1 MNEVR
6 VIGVDV
12 LTDGTGLSKV
22 VLGGSGS
29 RDKRRGTRKHG
40 GSWAAPTQ
48 GMQANAQQSRCSG
61 KAVTSSRAKIEY
73 LLKSRVSNGDIL
85 LLRVGRF
92 LSLLK
97 HHIICD

>member
-61 KAVTSSRAKIEY
+61 KAVT
-73 LLKSRVSNGDIL
+73 
-85 LLRVGRF
+85 
-92 LSLLK
+92 LSKGEDRISLEE
-97 HHIICD
+97 